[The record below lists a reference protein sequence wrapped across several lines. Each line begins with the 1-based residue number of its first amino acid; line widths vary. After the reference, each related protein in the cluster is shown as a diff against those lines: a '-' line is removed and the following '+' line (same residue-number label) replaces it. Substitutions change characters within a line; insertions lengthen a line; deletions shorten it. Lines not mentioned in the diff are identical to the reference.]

1 MTRMPNL
8 AATAAVLAVIAIVG
22 GVTIGPRLGGAA
34 IPSPEATPSAVA
46 SPTAVASRHP
56 AQNGAIAVVVDTR
69 LVLVDSTTGAIL
81 KVLVE
86 GPTDPTAPIVVTDLT
101 WAPDGQ
107 KQPGVRRRRRRSGD
121 GRVRRDLSTD
131 RDLRYRRERLLH
143 RRSPDGSRIAVAQAG
158 RLELVDPDGGNS
170 TVVHEEQGIV
180 QPVRS
185 PDGGRIAFQVI
196 GENPDAQ
203 RRRLVTIERDGV

>member
-22 GVTIGPRLGGAA
+22 GLTIGPRLGGAA
-34 IPSPEATPSAVA
+34 IPSLEATPSAVA
-46 SPTAVASRHP
+46 SPTAVASRRP

-86 GPTDPTAPIVVTDLT
+86 GPTDPNAPIVVTDLA

-107 KQPGVRRRRRRSGD
+107 RLAYAATGGVWVMDVSDAISQQIVTCGID
-121 GRVRRDLSTD
+121 A
-131 RDLRYRRERLLH
+131 ERLLD
-143 RRSPDGSRIAVAQAG
+143 RLVAG
-158 RLELVDPDGGNS
+158 RLSD
-170 TVVHEEQGIV
+170 
-180 QPVRS
+180 
-185 PDGGRIAFQVI
+185 
-196 GENPDAQ
+196 
-203 RRRLVTIERDGV
+203 RRRAGRQTRACGSRWGQQHGHPRGASFDRAAGLVA

>member
-34 IPSPEATPSAVA
+34 IPSLEATPSAVA
-46 SPTAVASRHP
+46 SPTAVASRRP

-86 GPTDPTAPIVVTDLT
+86 GPTDPTAPIVVTDLA

-107 KQPGVRRRRRRSGD
+107 RLAYAADRRRLGD

-131 RDLRYRRERLLH
+131 RDLRYRR
-143 RRSPDGSRIAVAQAG
+143 
-158 RLELVDPDGGNS
+158 
-170 TVVHEEQGIV
+170 
-180 QPVRS
+180 
-185 PDGGRIAFQVI
+185 
-196 GENPDAQ
+196 
-203 RRRLVTIERDGV
+203 